1 MGFRISEGEFGIK
14 LLAPIPCKEYYR
26 LGILYIPKGV
36 QVFKSDNGGLI
47 KPHKRRAEKA
57 IVVDIA
63 AVWPLTC
70 NDLGMACSCRFVNGL
85 RRAESLYVTE
95 FGGNRL
101 VYRQGEVVEPAE
113 AYCMEPYECDSGIH
127 YYKTPE
133 DLCNS
138 YLGDIV
144 LHGMPNLDVELIDQE
159 GKKIG
164 KAIQDWF
171 DGVTA
176 FYDSL
181 VNHEED

>member
-14 LLAPIPCKEYYR
+14 LLAPIPCEEYYR

-36 QVFKSDNGGLI
+36 MVYESDNDFVT
-47 KPHKRRAEKA
+47 KPHKCRAEKA

-63 AVWPLTC
+63 AVGALAR
-70 NDLGMACSCRFVNGL
+70 NEFGIVCSCRFVNGVL
-85 RRAESLYVTE
+85 RAESLYVTE
-95 FGGNRL
+95 FGSNRL
-101 VYRQGEVVEPAE
+101 VYRQGEIVEPAE

-133 DLCNS
+133 DLCHS

-144 LHGMPNLDVELIDQE
+144 LHGMPSLEAELIDQE
-159 GKKIG
+159 GRKIG

-176 FYDSL
+176 YYDSL
-181 VNHEED
+181 TDHEEG